1 MSLPQ
6 ELVTLFQHMLAVEY
20 LGNLGRSCICSCVFG
35 CQTPDPG
42 TLLWGPCTKDITC
55 MVWCLISVS
64 SVICS
69 CILEI
74 RKVKEKQKEVSA
86 GGETPD
92 LVRDCNELALVEEI
106 LSE

>member
-1 MSLPQ
+1 MSNTRPGNIVVGSLYQ
-6 ELVTLFQHMLAVEY
+6 RYYMYGLVPYISQF
-20 LGNLGRSCICSCVFG
+20 R
-35 CQTPDPG
+35 D
-42 TLLWGPCTKDITC
+42 LLN
-55 MVWCLISVS
+55 
-64 SVICS
+64 CS

-92 LVRDCNELALVEEI
+92 LVRDCNELALAEEI

>member
-1 MSLPQ
+1 M
-6 ELVTLFQHMLAVEY
+6 VT
-20 LGNLGRSCICSCVFG
+20 N
-35 CQTPDPG
+35 
-42 TLLWGPCTKDITC
+42 
-55 MVWCLISVS
+55 ISQFRDFLNA
-64 SVICS
+64 CS